1 MLMPKPIDVAK
12 YLLLLAAQEPEAELV
27 THLRLQKLLYYV
39 QGWSLAIRKNPMFD
53 GIIQAWKHGPVV
65 CDVYQDFA
73 KYEKNP
79 IPPQD
84 DVESIVDISDEDKAF
99 IESIWAS
106 YKRFS
111 AVELRRMTHLE
122 SPWKSARGELSPEA
136 WSRKEISQASMIHFF
151 RDEFSKHIKEH
162 GLQLEQIWEAEADV
176 AAGRTMS
183 SEDVLARLN
192 DGI

>member
-1 MLMPKPIDVAK
+1 MSMPQPINVAK
-12 YLLLLAAQEPEAELV
+12 YLLQLAAQEPEAELV

-39 QGWSLAIRKNPMFD
+39 QGWSLAIRKNPMFN

-84 DVESIVDISDEDKAF
+84 IGSTIDISDEDKAF

-111 AVELRRMTHLE
+111 AIELRRMTHLE
-122 SPWKSARGELSPEA
+122 SPWKTARGELPPEA
-136 WSRKEISQASMIHFF
+136 RSKQEISQASMIHFF
-151 RDEFSKHIKEH
+151 RDEFNKQVKEH
-162 GLQLEQIWEAEADV
+162 GLQLEHIWEAEADV

-183 SEDVLARLN
+183 SEEVFARLS
-192 DGI
+192 DDV